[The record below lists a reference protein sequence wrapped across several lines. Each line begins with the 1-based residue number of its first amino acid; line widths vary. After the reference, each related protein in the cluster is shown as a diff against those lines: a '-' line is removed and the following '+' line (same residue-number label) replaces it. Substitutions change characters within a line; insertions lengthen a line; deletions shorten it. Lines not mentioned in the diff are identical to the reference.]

1 MDELQE
7 SLSRLLENP
16 EELKRM
22 TDMASELLGGGEEP
36 APESPKLPDLSALMG
51 KLHGGN
57 SDTQKLLQAMKP
69 FLAPER
75 QARLSRAGAP
85 GETQPRHARGKARL
99 RGLRRVHA
107 ARRGGWR

>member
-7 SLSRLLENP
+7 SLSRLLEDP

-22 TDMASELLGGGEEP
+22 TDMASQLLGGGEEP
-36 APESPKLPDLSALMG
+36 ESEPPKLPDLSALMG
-51 KLHGGN
+51 RLRGGN

-75 QARLSRAGAP
+75 QARLSRAMRAAKLASVASAAFTQLG
-85 GETQPRHARGKARL
+85 GEDGNDSI
-99 RGLRRVHA
+99 
-107 ARRGGWR
+107 

>member
-16 EELKRM
+16 EELRRM
-22 TDMASELLGGGEEP
+22 TDMASQLLGGGEDAEP
-36 APESPKLPDLSALMG
+36 EQQKLPDLSALMG
-51 KLHGGN
+51 KLRGGN

-75 QARLSRAGAP
+75 QARLSRAMRAAKLASVASAAFTQLG
-85 GETQPRHARGKARL
+85 GEDGDDSI
-99 RGLRRVHA
+99 
-107 ARRGGWR
+107 

>member
-7 SLSRLLENP
+7 SLNRLLENP

-22 TDMASELLGGGEEP
+22 TDMASQLLGGGEEP
-36 APESPKLPDLSALMG
+36 VKDEPKLPDLSALMG
-51 KLHGGN
+51 KLRGGN

-75 QARLSRAGAP
+75 RARLSRAMRAAKLASVASAAFTQLG
-85 GETQPRHARGKARL
+85 GEDGDEPI
-99 RGLRRVHA
+99 
-107 ARRGGWR
+107 

>member
-7 SLSRLLENP
+7 SLSRLLEDP

-22 TDMASELLGGGEEP
+22 TDMASQLLGGGEEP
-36 APESPKLPDLSALMG
+36 EPPKLPDLSALMG
-51 KLHGGN
+51 KLRGGN

-75 QARLSRAGAP
+75 QARLSRAMRAAKLASMASAAFTQLG
-85 GETQPRHARGKARL
+85 GEDGDEPI
-99 RGLRRVHA
+99 
-107 ARRGGWR
+107 

>member
-7 SLSRLLENP
+7 SLSRLLEDP

-22 TDMASELLGGGEEP
+22 TDMASQLLGGGEAE
-36 APESPKLPDLSALMG
+36 APEQPKLPDLSALMD
-51 KLHGGN
+51 KLRGGS

-75 QARLSRAGAP
+75 RARLSRAMRAAKLASVASAAFTQLG
-85 GETQPRHARGKARL
+85 GEDGDEPI
-99 RGLRRVHA
+99 
-107 ARRGGWR
+107 

>member
-16 EELKRM
+16 EELRRM
-22 TDMASELLGGGEEP
+22 TDMASQLLGGGEDAE
-36 APESPKLPDLSALMG
+36 PESPKLPDLSSLMG
-51 KLHGGN
+51 KLRGGN

-75 QARLSRAGAP
+75 QARLSRAMRAAKLASVASAAFTQLG
-85 GETQPRHARGKARL
+85 GEDGDDSI
-99 RGLRRVHA
+99 
-107 ARRGGWR
+107 

>member
-16 EELKRM
+16 EELRRM
-22 TDMASELLGGGEEP
+22 TEMASELLGGGEE
-36 APESPKLPDLSALMG
+36 AEPEKQKLPDLSALMG
-51 KLHGGN
+51 RLRGGS

-75 QARLSRAGAP
+75 RERLSRAMRAAKLASVASAAFTQLG
-85 GETQPRHARGKARL
+85 GEDADEPI
-99 RGLRRVHA
+99 
-107 ARRGGWR
+107 

>member
-7 SLSRLLENP
+7 SLNRLLENP

-22 TDMASELLGGGEEP
+22 TDMASRLLGGGEEAEP
-36 APESPKLPDLSALMG
+36 EAPTLPNLSSLMG
-51 KLHGGN
+51 RLRGGN

-75 QARLSRAGAP
+75 QTRLSRAMRAAKLASMASAAFTQLG
-85 GETQPRHARGKARL
+85 GEDGDEPI
-99 RGLRRVHA
+99 
-107 ARRGGWR
+107 

>member
-22 TDMASELLGGGEEP
+22 TDMASQLLGGGEE
-36 APESPKLPDLSALMG
+36 AESEAPKLPDLSGLMRR
-51 KLHGGN
+51 LRGGN
-57 SDTQKLLQAMKP
+57 SDTQKLLQALKP

-75 QARLSRAGAP
+75 QARLGRAMRAAKLASAASLAFSQMG
-85 GETQPRHARGKARL
+85 GEDADEPI
-99 RGLRRVHA
+99 
-107 ARRGGWR
+107 